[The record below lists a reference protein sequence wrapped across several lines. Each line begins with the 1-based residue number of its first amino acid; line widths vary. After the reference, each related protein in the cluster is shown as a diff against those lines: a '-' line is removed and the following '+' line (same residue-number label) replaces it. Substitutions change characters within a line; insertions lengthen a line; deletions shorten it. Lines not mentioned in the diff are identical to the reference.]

1 MTSDRAYRRALR
13 HEVAIG
19 EIERCAGSQFDPELA
34 SAFVKLIEAWRKEMR
49 ERGHDSL
56 IPR

>member
-1 MTSDRAYRRALR
+1 MTSDRAYRRALP

-19 EIERCAGSQFDPELA
+19 EIERCAGSQFDPEL
-34 SAFVKLIEAWRKEMR
+34 SEAFVRLIEAWRTGMR
-49 ERGHDSL
+49 ERGQSSL